1 MIRNTLV
8 TIGCGMKKKTFMV
21 AARVNEHGQAVVQQ
35 SQLDQMLDIMGVRRG
50 QTYTVG

>member
-21 AARVNEHGQAVVQQ
+21 AARINQQGQAVVQPT
-35 SQLDQMLDIMGVRRG
+35 QLEHMLDGMGVRRG